1 MQCCL
6 LNEPKVRGYRKV
18 IENSWLKKGM
28 FQASEQ
34 RLVDQANRLGV
45 KIDKAV
51 ERKEPMWRKRLQ
63 KNIKELRKDLS

>member
-1 MQCCL
+1 MECCL

-51 ERKEPMWRKRLQ
+51 ERKEHQCGGRGYKKIL
-63 KNIKELRKDLS
+63 KS